1 LGPIAENRAFIRCV
15 RNFLKIN
22 IVGQDEIGKSKNN
35 VVDDSA
41 AESSAAFEPHA
52 ILEKVMKE
60 KSVSFAKLKEKLTK
74 ENYANADS
82 LMSIADIP
90 KIKIFELIERIQK
103 AK

>member
-1 LGPIAENRAFIRCV
+1 
-15 RNFLKIN
+15 
-22 IVGQDEIGKSKNN
+22 
-35 VVDDSA
+35 
-41 AESSAAFEPHA
+41 
-52 ILEKVMKE
+52 MKE